1 LRQSNLFEYFEDKNF
16 AEYLVVHD
24 DKDAQKAQDICRY
37 FEINSFILPDIRA
50 SYKDDLRSFQDEMYE
65 LLNHLREYYSC
76 NKKKIL
82 ILPLRTALNGIPNK
96 KYFDKILLSFAQTLD
111 INSLKDTLYHWG
123 YTFADIVETKGEASF
138 RGDIIDIYSIDS
150 QNPIRISMF
159 DDEIESIRYF
169 DVTTQKSIKDEIEMV
184 SIVPTLFAL
193 DEKEYNSIQRS
204 IENIDS
210 DSFVKDIHSLGFWKI
225 ARDTIFD
232 KDTVF
237 VQNMVDDIKD
247 TYTFSEFEI
256 SEDIVLSKPIIPT
269 ATRYKDL
276 DKPKDINPLLSAHK
290 DKKIEILAKSDAL
303 IKQANITDTNY
314 KVKECDSIINIISN
328 DKLILSVNKVQIRK
342 RKSKATIVLDELKPN
357 DYVVHEDY
365 GIAIFKGIEQATV
378 LGSTRDFV
386 VLKYQGEDRLL
397 LPIENIDSI
406 DRYIA
411 DGGSV
416 AIVDK
421 LGKSSFIKLKEKV
434 KAKLLE
440 LAKDIVELAAKR
452 SLLKAVKIDTSIAD
466 ILKFQ
471 KDANFEYTEDQK
483 NSIEEI
489 FTDISS
495 GNPMDRLLSGDVGFG
510 KTEVA
515 MNALFAT
522 VKSGYQALFIAPTT
536 LLSNQHYHSIEDRFS
551 PYGIRVAK
559 LDRFVTA
566 KAKKDILSRLMSGD
580 IDIVVG
586 THTLLG
592 LEAKNLALV
601 VIDEEHKFGVKQ
613 KESLKEYRNN
623 LHILSMSATPI
634 PRTLNSALSQIKGMS
649 QLLTAPSERIGVR
662 TYVKEYND
670 KLIKEI
676 VLRELRRNGQLFYVY
691 NKIAT
696 IEDKKSEL
704 LEILPDLH
712 ILVLHSKISS
722 TKTEKEIDAF
732 ERGEYDL
739 LLSTTIIESGIHIP
753 SVNSIIIDGANN
765 FGMADLH
772 QLRGRV
778 GRGKREGFC
787 YFLVEDKE
795 SLSESSAKRLIALEN
810 NSFLGS
816 GSVLAYHDLEIRGG
830 GNIVGEAQSG
840 HIKGVGYNLY
850 LKMLEDSINMLT
862 NQGFESKQEVDN
874 KLTVNAYISSE
885 LVSEDRVRLE
895 LYRRLSKC
903 ENINEVYEIE
913 EEINDRFGKLDNITK
928 QFLSIIIIKIL
939 ALKKHIKSVSN
950 YNQNIT
956 FTYNDDTKVSIKS
969 ESKDDDDL
977 IDATLQYLRKGE

>member
-1 LRQSNLFEYFEDKNF
+1 LRQSNLFEYLEDKNF
-16 AEYLVVHD
+16 AEFIIVSD
-24 DKDAQKAQDICRY
+24 DKDAQKANDICKY
-37 FEINSFILPDIRA
+37 FELNSFVLPDIRA
-50 SYKDDLRSFQDEMYE
+50 SFGDDLRSFQDEMYE
-65 LLNHLREYYSC
+65 MSNVLRDYYRC
-76 NKKKIL
+76 KKKKTL
-82 ILPLRTALNGIPNK
+82 ILPIMSALNGFAK
-96 KYFDKILLSFAQTLD
+96 ERYFDTISLAFADTLD
-111 INSLKDTLYHWG
+111 INSLKNTLYHWG
-123 YTFADIVETKGEASF
+123 YTFSDIVETKGEASF
-138 RGDIIDIYSIDS
+138 RGDIVDIYSIDS
-150 QNPIRISMF
+150 DNPIRISLF

-169 DVTTQKSIKDEIEMV
+169 DVSTQKSIKEEIEFV

-193 DEKEYNSIQRS
+193 QESEYQQLSSDIES
-204 IENIDS
+204 IES
-210 DSFVKDIHSLGFWKI
+210 DSFVKDIHSLGFWNIEKEV
-225 ARDTIFD
+225 IFD
-232 KDTVF
+232 KSVVF
-237 VQNMVDDIKD
+237 IQNMIDDIKEMYD
-247 TYTFSEFEI
+247 FNKFVSSLDSVI
-256 SEDIVLSKPIIPT
+256 SKPIIPT
-269 ATRYKDL
+269 ATRYKDIE
-276 DKPKDINPLLSAHK
+276 PTKDLNPLISAHS
-290 DKKIEILAKSDAL
+290 DKKIEVLSKNEAL
-303 IKQANITDTNY
+303 IKQANIKESNY
-314 KVKECDSIINIISN
+314 KVKEIDSIVNIISN
-328 DKLILSVNKVQIRK
+328 DKLIVSVNKKSKLK
-342 RKSKATIVLDELKPN
+342 RKSKATIVLDELKPS

-386 VLKYQGEDRLL
+386 ILKYQGDDRLL
-397 LPIENIDSI
+397 LPIENIDVI

-411 DGGSV
+411 DGGSL

-421 LGKSSFIKLKEKV
+421 LGKSSFAKLKEKI
-434 KAKLLE
+434 KTKLLE
-440 LAKDIVELAAKR
+440 IAKDIVDLAAKR
-452 SLLKAVKIDTSIAD
+452 SLLEAVKLDTSKEEL
-466 ILKFQ
+466 LKFQ
-471 KDANFEYTEDQK
+471 KDAGFEYTEDQK
-483 NSIEEI
+483 NSIDEI
-489 FTDISS
+489 FADISS

-515 MNALFAT
+515 MNALFVAI
-522 VKSGYQALFIAPTT
+522 KSGYQAMFIAPTT
-536 LLSNQHYHSIEDRFS
+536 LLSNQHYHSIEDRFA

-566 KAKKDILSRLMSGD
+566 KAKKDILASLMNGD
-580 IDIVVG
+580 IDVIVG

-592 LEAKNLALV
+592 VEAKNLALV

-634 PRTLNSALSQIKGMS
+634 PRTLNSALSQVKGMS
-649 QLLTAPSERIGVR
+649 QLLTAPSERVGVR
-662 TYVKEYND
+662 TYVKEYNN

-676 VLRELRRNGQLFYVY
+676 VLRELRRGGQLFYVY

-704 LEILPDLH
+704 LEILPDLR
-712 ILVLHSKISS
+712 ILILHSKISS
-722 TKTEKEIDAF
+722 VKTEKEILAF
-732 ERGEYDL
+732 ENGEYDM

-778 GRGKREGFC
+778 GRGKKEGFC

-795 SLSESSAKRLIALEN
+795 NLSESSEKRLVALEN

-850 LKMLEDSINMLT
+850 LKMLEDSINLLT
-862 NQGFESKQEVDN
+862 NKGFEAKKEVDN
-874 KLTVNAYISSE
+874 KLTINAYISSE

-903 ENINEVYEIE
+903 ENVNDVYEIE
-913 EEINDRFGKLDNITK
+913 EEMSDRFGKLDTITK

-939 ALKKHIKSVSN
+939 ALHKGIKSVSN

-956 FTYNDDTKVSIKS
+956 FTYNDDKKDTIKS
-969 ESKDDDDL
+969 SSKDDDDL
-977 IDATLQYLRKGE
+977 ISATLEYLRKEK